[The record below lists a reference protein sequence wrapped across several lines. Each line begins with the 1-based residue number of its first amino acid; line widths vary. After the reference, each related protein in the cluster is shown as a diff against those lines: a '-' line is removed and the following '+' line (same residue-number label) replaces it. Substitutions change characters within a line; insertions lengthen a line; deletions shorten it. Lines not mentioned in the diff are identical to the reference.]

1 MTTNFV
7 TAYGEEMTHAQ
18 MTQQLMKRVSD
29 LEKHVKENYTL
40 IAALSD
46 RINYMEQ
53 ENID

>member
-7 TAYGEEMTHAQ
+7 TAYGEEMTHPQ